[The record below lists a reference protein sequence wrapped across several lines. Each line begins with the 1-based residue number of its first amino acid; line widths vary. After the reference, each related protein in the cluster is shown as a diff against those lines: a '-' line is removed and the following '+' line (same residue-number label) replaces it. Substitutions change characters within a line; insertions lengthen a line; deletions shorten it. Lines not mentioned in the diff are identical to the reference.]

1 MSLVSA
7 DSPEGG
13 ETSPASDASERR
25 NALLHKARN
34 RKTKGLGTGV
44 ADESRLLEQV
54 ASEANLARALL
65 EVVRNK
71 GTPGMDGDRGS
82 AEIFV
87 YQAGSLSWK
96 RMAN

>member
-1 MSLVSA
+1 MSLVFA
-7 DSPEGG
+7 DRPEGG

-34 RKTKGLGTGV
+34 RKTKGLGTV

-54 ASEANLARALL
+54 ACEANLAQALL

-71 GTPGMDGDRGS
+71 GAPGMDGDRGS

-96 RMAN
+96 WMAN